1 MNMNIVGTIQSIP
14 VASLILSPRNARKTG
29 GQSVE
34 DLAASIGAQG
44 LIQNLT
50 VTPAEGKGKFEVV
63 AGGRR
68 WRALRHLIKTK
79 ALPKDH
85 EVPCKIVSAEE
96 AAEISL
102 AENVIRQA
110 MHPADQ
116 FEAFKALVDDGMPIE
131 DVAARFGVTALVV
144 QQRLKLA
151 NVSPSLVAK
160 FREAEITLEQMMA
173 LAVTDDHAAQERVWE
188 AAPNAWQRTPGEL
201 RGALLESDIDANQD
215 RRAKYIGIDAY
226 EKAGGVVRRD
236 LFSEA
241 VYFAD
246 AELLNRLVDE
256 KLSRAA
262 ERLRKE
268 GWSWIE
274 CRTQY
279 DYSELHRYGRL
290 APTRREATKKEQA
303 LLDKL
308 AEHEA
313 RLQQQ
318 GEAEEVTDER
328 LEEIGQAL
336 DTLAEKRKAIED
348 ACIVDDPDARANAG
362 AFVLLGHDGKV
373 RIERG
378 LVQRSQAKAPRH
390 VAQEAAGEAKEK
402 PKPEFSDALTRRL
415 TAERTLAL
423 RAVLASQPVHA
434 LTVLVHALV
443 LAQFYSDKDTAIG
456 ITVRDE
462 CHLQRSGIDA
472 DKTKA
477 AQALHVLRGE
487 LQESLPADAADLWG
501 WIVAQE
507 QATQLRYLAYCIAPS
522 VNAMQDRATWT
533 HTTSARPANAV
544 QPLAVLLGLDM
555 ADWWQATPESYFAA
569 VSKAKLIEAVNEA
582 KGTECATRLEKMK
595 KGDAVA
601 AAAAALDGT
610 RWLPSLLR

>member
-1 MNMNIVGTIQSIP
+1 MNINIVGTIQSIP
-14 VASLILSPRNARKTG
+14 VASLILSSRNARKTG

-50 VTPAEGKGKFEVV
+50 VTPAEGKDKFEVV

-85 EVPCKIVSAEE
+85 EVPCKIVCAEE
-96 AAEISL
+96 AAQISL
-102 AENVIRQA
+102 AENIIRQA

-131 DVAARFGVTALVV
+131 DVAARFGVTPLVV

-151 NVSPSLVAK
+151 NVSPVLVAE
-160 FREAEITLEQMMA
+160 FREGEITLEQMMA

-188 AAPNAWQRTPGEL
+188 AAPNAWQRTPSEL
-201 RGALLESDIDANQD
+201 RGALLESDIDANHD
-215 RRAKYIGIDAY
+215 RRAKYIGIEAY

-256 KLSRAA
+256 KLQRAA
-262 ERLRKE
+262 ERVRRE
-268 GWSWIE
+268 GWGWVE

-279 DYSELHRYGRL
+279 DYAELHQYGRL

-308 AEHEA
+308 DEQEA
-313 RLQQQ
+313 KLQQD
-318 GEAEEVTDER
+318 GEAEGATDER
-328 LEEIGQAL
+328 LEEIGEAL
-336 DTLAEKRKAIED
+336 DALAEKREAIEE
-348 ACIVDDPDARANAG
+348 ARLVDDPQARANAG
-362 AFVLLGHDGKV
+362 AFVVLDHDGKV

-378 LVQRSQAKAPRH
+378 LVQRSQKAPGH
-390 VAQEAAGEAKEK
+390 EPQEAAGEVKKK

-423 RAVLASQPVHA
+423 RAVLAAQPEHA
-434 LTVLVHALV
+434 LTALVHALV
-443 LAQFYSDKDTAIG
+443 LKEFYNDRHPVIC

-462 CHLQRSGIDA
+462 CHLQRSGIDV

-477 AQALHVLRGE
+477 AQALHVLRAE
-487 LQESLPADAADLWG
+487 LQEALPADDADLWN
-501 WIVAQE
+501 WITAQD
-507 QATQLRYLAYCIAPS
+507 QATQLRYLAYCIVPS
-522 VNAMQDRATWT
+522 VNAMQDRATVS
-533 HTTSARPANAV
+533 HTTSAQPVEAV
-544 QPLAVLLGLDM
+544 QALAALLGLDM
-555 ADWWQATPESYFAA
+555 ADWWEATAENFFGS
-569 VSKAKLIEAVNEA
+569 VSKAKLAEAVREV
-582 KGTECATRLEKMK
+582 KGDSTAAALDGMK
-595 KGDAVA
+595 KAGAVT
-601 AAAAALDGT
+601 AAAAALEGT
-610 RWLPSLLR
+610 RWLPTLLR

>member
-14 VASLILSPRNARKTG
+14 VASLIMSPRNARKTG

-50 VTPAEGKGKFEVV
+50 VTSAEGKDKFEVV

-85 EVPCKIVSAEE
+85 EVPCKIVCAEE

-116 FEAFKALVDDGMPIE
+116 FDAFKALVDDGMPIE
-131 DVAARFGVTALVV
+131 DVAARFGVTSLVV

-151 NVSPSLVAK
+151 NVSPALIAR
-160 FREAEITLEQMMA
+160 FREEEITLEQMMA

-201 RGALLESDIDANQD
+201 RGALLESDIDTNRD
-215 RRAKYIGIDAY
+215 RRAKYIGIEVY

-241 VYFAD
+241 VYFTD

-256 KLSRAA
+256 KLQRAA
-262 ERLRKE
+262 DRVSRE
-268 GWSWIE
+268 GWGWVE

-279 DYSELHRYGRL
+279 DYAELHQFGRL

-308 AEHEA
+308 DEREGK
-313 RLQQQ
+313 LQRE
-318 GEAEEVTDER
+318 GEAEGVADER
-328 LEEIGQAL
+328 LEEIGEAL
-336 DTLAEKRKAIED
+336 DALAEKREAIEE
-348 ACIVDDPDARANAG
+348 ARIVDDPDARAKAG

-378 LVQRSQAKAPRH
+378 LVQRGQSKAPRH
-390 VAQEAAGEAKEK
+390 ETTEAAGEAKK
-402 PKPEFSDALTRRL
+402 KSKPEFSDALTRRL

-423 RAVLASQPVHA
+423 RVVLASQPENA
-434 LTVLVHALV
+434 LTALVHALV
-443 LAQFYSDKDTAIG
+443 LAEFYHDKDTAIG

-477 AQALHVLRGE
+477 VQALHVLRGE
-487 LQESLPADAADLWG
+487 LQEALPAEAADVWN
-501 WIVAQE
+501 WITAQD
-507 QATQLRYLAYCIAPS
+507 QVTQLRYLAYCIAPS
-522 VNAMQDRATWT
+522 VNAMQDRATVS
-533 HTTSARPANAV
+533 HTTSAKPVEAV
-544 QPLAVLLGLDM
+544 QALAALLGLDM
-555 ADWWQATPESYFAA
+555 ADWWEATAENFCGS
-569 VSKAKLIEAVNEA
+569 VSKAKLVEAVREV
-582 KGTECATRLEKMK
+582 KGDSTAAALDGMK
-595 KGDAVA
+595 KAGAVT
-601 AAAAALDGT
+601 AAAAALEGT